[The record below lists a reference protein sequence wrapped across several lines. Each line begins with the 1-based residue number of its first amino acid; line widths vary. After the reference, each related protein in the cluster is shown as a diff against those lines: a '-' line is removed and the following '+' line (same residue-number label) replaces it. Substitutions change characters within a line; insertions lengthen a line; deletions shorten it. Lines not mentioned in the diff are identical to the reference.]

1 MQKKVIYVCGHPK
14 SGNTW
19 LTRLLGSVLNSPTG
33 GCMPSQDGKE
43 IATEGQDRTGDY
55 FIRKGHFTFT
65 DEGDCLVPSPHKM
78 NLKYLT
84 NEKIVF
90 IVRDP
95 RDICVSG
102 AYHWNTSPEDF
113 LGRMI
118 RGKVA
123 NVGRWDDYWIVTGK
137 QSSH

>member
-43 IATEGQDRTGDY
+43 IATEGQDRTGNY

-65 DEGDCLVPSPHKM
+65 DEGNCLCRVH
-78 NLKYLT
+78 
-84 NEKIVF
+84 
-90 IVRDP
+90 
-95 RDICVSG
+95 
-102 AYHWNTSPEDF
+102 
-113 LGRMI
+113 I
-118 RGKVA
+118 R
-123 NVGRWDDYWIVTGK
+123 
-137 QSSH
+137 